1 MARRRHERTTSPAA
15 QENRQG
21 PDTNLWRGITARL
34 VELLDESR
42 EIRRDGRCERVILVP
57 ERSPNRIKRDVSVA
71 GAINVAW
78 SGSTVNNMPTYP
90 VSRDS

>member
-1 MARRRHERTTSPAA
+1 MLNMVRNAIDASAGDGFLRNQNS
-15 QENRQG
+15 
-21 PDTNLWRGITARL
+21 WRGITARL

-57 ERSPNRIKRDVSVA
+57 QRSPDRIKREVSVA

-78 SGSTVNNMPTYP
+78 SGSTVNNMPAYP
-90 VSRDS
+90 VSCDS